1 MHLDRSLKFV
11 LTMIVICIGALLLTQ
26 VSLPSFGGRAEAAES
41 LPAAARAEELGNP
54 SSHAVSQQRFWATL
68 PLRWQV
74 SSFKENV
81 DAVNATFC
89 STVISVRNMTTAAV
103 TVEVEWY
110 EWTSVSKAIRTRL
123 IPANREF
130 QFASDSEINL
140 RPYSPE
146 NDANLINM
154 NGYAKVHA
162 DDNRILATADLVCRD
177 GTASD
182 ANLVAIKG
190 IPTSAVGS
198 TMEFFQA
205 ATPTMGGPQHLA
217 DPEPTR

>member
-123 IPANREF
+123 IPAN
-130 QFASDSEINL
+130 
-140 RPYSPE
+140 
-146 NDANLINM
+146 M

-190 IPTSAVGS
+190 SPTSAVGS
-198 TMEFFQA
+198 TMELVQA